1 MEVALI
7 VIFFLFLIFIIK
19 YNQSD
24 AARLNWKRIRTLDQ
38 FAELVNTKPDFA
50 FFAFEL
56 DNIIERNGWTKLIG
70 YEICSDGKRKLV
82 FKDANTV
89 IVVDLDYNT
98 HQMLE
103 HF

>member
-38 FAELVNTKPDFA
+38 FAEFVNTKSDFA
-50 FFAFEL
+50 FEV
-56 DNIIERNGWTKLIG
+56 DKIIERNGWTKLFG
-70 YEICSDGKRKLV
+70 MEICSDGKRKLV
-82 FKDANTV
+82 FKDNNTV

-98 HQMLE
+98 HQMLD